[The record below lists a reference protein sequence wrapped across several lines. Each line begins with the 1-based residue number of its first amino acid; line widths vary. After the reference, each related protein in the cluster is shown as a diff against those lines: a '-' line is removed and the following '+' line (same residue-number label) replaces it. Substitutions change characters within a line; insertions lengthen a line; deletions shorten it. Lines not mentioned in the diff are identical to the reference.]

1 MRIAVIGSGY
11 VGLVTG
17 GCLASI
23 GHDVICTDS
32 DEAKIRSLEEG
43 KLPIFEPGLDTV
55 VSKPMHEGLQGE
67 VMKSFNHSASSTFSF
82 GRPDLAAEMAVV

>member
-1 MRIAVIGSGY
+1 MRIAVIGGY

-23 GHDVICTDS
+23 GHDVLCNDS
-32 DEAKIRSLEEG
+32 DEAKIDLLQKG

-55 VSKPMHEGLQGE
+55 VVEAMRK
-67 VMKSFNHSASSTFSF
+67 
-82 GRPDLAAEMAVV
+82 GRLAFTSDVDETKNRAV